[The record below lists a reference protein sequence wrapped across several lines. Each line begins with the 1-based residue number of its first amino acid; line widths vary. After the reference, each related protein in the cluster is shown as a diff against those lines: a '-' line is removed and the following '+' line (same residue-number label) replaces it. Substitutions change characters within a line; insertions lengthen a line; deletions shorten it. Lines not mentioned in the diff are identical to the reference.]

1 VKQYFCQGGCSYNQ
15 EQQRAA
21 YQQQEEAATATTT
34 ATMGLL
40 PSFRLLFLVIVHP
53 TQQQQ
58 QEAVTTASAMTGTIA
73 VGVVLP
79 PLLRESFPLL
89 QHVSQSQSPA
99 RQQVVGVATYP

>member
-1 VKQYFCQGGCSYNQ
+1 M
-15 EQQRAA
+15 
-21 YQQQEEAATATTT
+21 ATE
-34 ATMGLL
+34 MGFL
-40 PSFRLLFLVIVHP
+40 PSSFRESFLVIVHP

-58 QEAVTTASAMTGTIA
+58 EEAVTTASAMTGTIA
-73 VGVVLP
+73 VGVVLS